1 MRLELRNHF
10 RPEFLNRIDDIVL
23 FRNLS
28 RERIKEIVEVQLTDL
43 RKRLAEKRMTLHLSE
58 KVKDVLAEKGY
69 DPVFGAR
76 PLKRA
81 VQKYL
86 QDPISMKILEE
97 VFDDGDD
104 IAVDVNGTSDKFV
117 FEKTSTNK
125 STDELVEG

>member
-1 MRLELRNHF
+1 MNCISLWG
-10 RPEFLNRIDDIVL
+10 L
-23 FRNLS
+23 FP
-28 RERIKEIVEVQLTDL
+28 
-43 RKRLAEKRMTLHLSE
+43 RKRLAEKRMTLQLSE

-104 IAVDVNGTSDKFV
+104 IAVDINGTSDKFI
-117 FEKTSTNK
+117 FKK
-125 STDELVEG
+125 